1 MSGIAGAR
9 VIGDEAPA
17 PAGTHIYSGYIF
29 RRRAGRR
36 VAFDETPPPPPPEP
50 VVRPAR
56 VARMLA
62 LAHRLE
68 AGIDAGEY
76 ADRADVARHLGVSRA
91 RVTQLLDLALLAP
104 EIQEAILE
112 MVAVDGR
119 EPLAERELRP
129 IVRCPVWEL
138 QRRTWRSSVG
148 PTPKAPAVRTSCPG
162 PSRPITPE
170 KQAGA
175 RCPHPTEPRV
185 SAP

>member
-36 VAFDETPPPPPPEP
+36 VAFDETPLPPPPEP
-50 VVRPAR
+50 VARPAR

-68 AGIDAGEY
+68 AAIGRGEY
-76 ADRADVARHLGVSRA
+76 VDRADVARQLGITRA
-91 RVTQLLDLALLAP
+91 RVTQLLDLTLFAP
-104 EIQEAILE
+104 EIQEEILE

-129 IVRCPVWEL
+129 IVRHAAWGEQRWVWSGL
-138 QRRTWRSSVG
+138 TAG
-148 PTPKAPAVRTSCPG
+148 
-162 PSRPITPE
+162 RP
-170 KQAGA
+170 
-175 RCPHPTEPRV
+175 
-185 SAP
+185 